1 MGWCVRSPALSL
13 LLGANHDTL
22 GAAKQQHIA
31 AQNTHERTG
40 LSTGTGS
47 TLLEA
52 HQALAAEV
60 QDSGVRWGESYRV
73 AGGGREDL
81 CEHGGS

>member
-1 MGWCVRSPALSL
+1 MCEVPLSAYSWEQITILWALQSSNIL
-13 LLGANHDTL
+13 
-22 GAAKQQHIA
+22 QQP
-31 AQNTHERTG
+31 QMNTHERTG